1 MKSLA
6 KTFGALGALAII
18 SGCSETIPTIV
29 MQTEQASRTNLVL
42 ESTQR
47 YDVKRVDVF
56 ADDLAY
62 NGKRGIY
69 EIKDRETGKV
79 YLGISGIGITQR
91 GSHQSDDNTVEDE
104 R

>member
-1 MKSLA
+1 MKSLT
-6 KTFGALGALAII
+6 KTFGALGALLII
-18 SGCSETIPTIV
+18 NGCDETNPTII
-29 MQTEQASRTNLVL
+29 METEKKNQTNLVL